1 MRVRRR
7 TGRKKSIGHNI
18 WQEVCFRILN
28 ANQINFSENG
38 LTTHCPQIT
47 ACGVFLVNGD
57 KLAQEGLDHVSTK
70 EIKKI
75 MPLFKNAR
83 PVDHRCDSVR
93 LRLKSNKT
101 WSEFHHFEFNGQ
113 ECRLE
118 RVDRKMVLRAEFS
131 ETDVPVVLQRT
142 KAGLVLC
149 AVGNELSVEDGG
161 EKVSTATTRI
171 MNFLEMCG
179 Y

>member
-1 MRVRRR
+1 
-7 TGRKKSIGHNI
+7 
-18 WQEVCFRILN
+18 
-28 ANQINFSENG
+28 
-38 LTTHCPQIT
+38 
-47 ACGVFLVNGD
+47 
-57 KLAQEGLDHVSTK
+57 
-70 EIKKI
+70 
-75 MPLFKNAR
+75 
-83 PVDHRCDSVR
+83 
-93 LRLKSNKT
+93 
-101 WSEFHHFEFNGQ
+101 
-113 ECRLE
+113 
-118 RVDRKMVLRAEFS
+118 MVLRAEFS